1 VPTPRQKKDDHL
13 IYADA
18 VHSFD
23 KSGVW
28 FAESDA
34 FKAQQTTVMEAIKE
48 ATDWVPV
55 TDAIMA
61 VSLEPPGIAI
71 IAPNPSLPG
80 IIVLTDGSTLA
91 NTEQLKDRY
100 IEIVRKASTQSGVLI
115 ET

>member
-1 VPTPRQKKDDHL
+1 MPTPRQRKNDHL

-23 KSGVW
+23 KPGVW

-34 FKAQQTTVMEAIKE
+34 FKAQQATVMEAIKE

-55 TDAIMA
+55 TDAIMV
-61 VSLEPPGIAI
+61 VSLDPPGIAI

-80 IIVLTDGSTLA
+80 IVVFADGSTLA
-91 NTEQLKDRY
+91 SAEQLKERY
-100 IEIVRKASTQSGVLI
+100 IEIVRQATTQSGVLI
-115 ET
+115 ES